1 MAIALSRP
9 VNVVRSAKKRMQAVK
24 GMVLVDGATY
34 RIVRTSRAQY
44 DVVRISDDTLVGAF
58 KSAPRVEITA
68 ATIDQRLL
76 REIAISAI
84 KGAKTS
90 WVGRLEL

>member
-1 MAIALSRP
+1 
-9 VNVVRSAKKRMQAVK
+9 MQAVK

-34 RIVRTSRAQY
+34 RIVRTARSQY
-44 DVVRISDDTLVGAF
+44 EVVRISDDTLVGAF
-58 KSAPRVEITA
+58 TSAPRVEVVSSK
-68 ATIDQRLL
+68 IDEKLL
-76 REIAISAI
+76 REIARCAI

>member
-1 MAIALSRP
+1 
-9 VNVVRSAKKRMQAVK
+9 MQAVK

-34 RIVRTSRAQY
+34 RIVRTARAHY

-58 KSAPRVEITA
+58 TSAPRVEITS

-76 REIAISAI
+76 REIALSAI